1 MFDECL
7 KFVIKHFLV
16 EIRRIIMAQK
26 RNAAEIFEGDILES
40 VKQQKVDYVKKHT
53 LDSEEEDSGEDE
65 TFV

>member
-1 MFDECL
+1 
-7 KFVIKHFLV
+7 
-16 EIRRIIMAQK
+16 MAQK

-40 VKQQKVDYVKKHT
+40 VKHQKVDYVKKHT